1 MQLCKALV
9 SQRAFSDEQRFL
21 LGIPDEDTGMQQ
33 RYKRDSFT
41 GINLA
46 SYSVEQRMYVPLF
59 ADAVA
64 RSRFEVWGQFD
75 SSSSFDRHR
84 EGSRRLGRE

>member
-41 GINLA
+41 GIKSRQLLCRTEN
-46 SYSVEQRMYVPLF
+46 VPLF